1 MSCKKEKI
9 VELRSVSFSYDYR
22 DVLEHVN
29 LAVTRNEF
37 LGIIGPNGS
46 GKTTLLKLISKLLS
60 PKTGIIMLDGE
71 NLKKLTPTEIARKIA
86 LVLAEFPE
94 TFDLTVVDVVLS
106 GRYPY
111 QTSRFSYWDRK
122 EDIVT
127 VSKAIELADLK
138 GFSNRRLAQLSSGE
152 KQRVMI
158 AKALAQEP
166 KVLLIDEPT
175 SHLDLKYQVEIMK
188 LLRDLTKKEGITVIA
203 TIHDLNLAGRY
214 CDRLVLLSKGKIV
227 KIGSPEQV
235 LTPSLIREV
244 YGINVVIKWEKNPR
258 SPIIIPI

>member
-1 MSCKKEKI
+1 MSCKKRGI
-9 VELRSVSFSYDYR
+9 IELQSVSFSYDYE
-22 DVLEHVN
+22 DILKHVN
-29 LAVTRNEF
+29 LAITRNEF

-46 GKTTLLKLISKLLS
+46 GKTTLLKLICRVLP
-60 PKTGIIMLDGE
+60 PKTGVIMLDGE

-94 TFDLTVVDVVLS
+94 TFNLTVVDVVLS

-111 QTSRFSYWDRK
+111 QTRFSYWDRK
-122 EDIVT
+122 EDIVA
-127 VSKAIELADLK
+127 VSKAIELTDLK
-138 GFSNRRLAQLSSGE
+138 GFSNRRLTQLSSGE
-152 KQRVMI
+152 KQRAMI

-175 SHLDLKYQVEIMK
+175 THLDLKYQVEIMK
-188 LLRDLTKKEGITVIA
+188 LLRDLTKKEGITSIA

-235 LTPSLIREV
+235 LTSSLIREV
-244 YGINVVIKWEKNPR
+244 YGIDVVIKWEKNPR
-258 SPIIIPI
+258 SPVIIPI